1 VHPLVY
7 IEPLVAILI
16 IGNGVMIGFQTVPWR
31 GLGGTKTVSPLKLEG
46 FMEWDFAGLAWH
58 G

>member
-1 VHPLVY
+1 MHPLVY

-31 GLGGTKTVSPLKLEG
+31 GLGGKKTVSALELEG
-46 FMEWDFAGLAWH
+46 FMEWDFTGLAWH